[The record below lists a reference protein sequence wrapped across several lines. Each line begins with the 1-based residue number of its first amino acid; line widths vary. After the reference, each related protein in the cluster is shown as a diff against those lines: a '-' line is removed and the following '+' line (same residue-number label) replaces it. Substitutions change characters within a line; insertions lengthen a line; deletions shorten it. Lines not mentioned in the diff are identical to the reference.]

1 METLLRDLRLGWR
14 HLLKNRAFAAT
25 ALLTLALGIGA
36 AAAMFSVVDAVL
48 LRQLPY
54 RDPDRLVV
62 LTGTFAEHGE
72 VTDWPISQ
80 ADFADWRRASRAF
93 TDMSVVNL
101 DGDLAL
107 NLEGVQEPE
116 RLSGEVVSAGY
127 FPLLG
132 VGAARG
138 RWFLPAED
146 ARPYGDFVVV
156 VSHDLWRRR
165 FGGDPGLLGRSLQ
178 LNGKRYRV
186 IGIAPEGFRGL
197 SDKADLWIPS
207 QLPPVPF
214 YLTDRRVRWLAA
226 LARLAPGVSLA
237 QAQQDM
243 NGVTATLARQYP
255 EDQGMGVRV
264 TGLRDHWF
272 GDLRRGLLILSLG
285 ACVLLAIACI
295 NVANLLL
302 ARAVA
307 EQRSYAISM
316 ALGAARGRLVRQ
328 LLTESLLLALL
339 GAALGLL
346 LAQWATPALLA
357 LSGFHFQ
364 SWLEVSAGRLE
375 VIAAIVALAA
385 LCGVAFGL
393 VPVWIT
399 FQSGITQALSREG
412 KQPPRGSARR
422 RFQSAVVVAQVAL
435 ALLLAASAG
444 LMAKGFRQLTRQELG
459 FRPDHLLSYRI
470 DLRGPSY
477 REDDRVRRLVRQYLE
492 ELPAVAG
499 VAQVAL
505 ADPTLP
511 SDGWSGSYISVE
523 GRPSEAPDGSY
534 PAMMDAVSADYFQM
548 LGIPLR
554 AGRSFG
560 PRELEPSGVVVSQAA
575 ADKYWPGQSP
585 LGKRLRRGGAA
596 DQGFPWLSVLGVVA
610 DVKNE
615 GLLEEQKRPAPDI
628 YFPVTQFPLRLPL
641 TVNFLVRARHGVAA
655 ASLMPA
661 LRRQMRAVA
670 PDLGVYDVASLQ
682 ERLDRQT
689 QKARFQVLLIG
700 LFSLLALVLA
710 TVGIYGV
717 VAYSVAQGTREIA
730 IRMSMGAN
738 RADILR
744 MVVGRG
750 AALAGIGLALGLAAL
765 LLLGRQLGTVL
776 FRTSAGD
783 PFILGGACVVLLA
796 VALAANYL
804 PARRAAKLEPA
815 IGLRPE

>member
-1 METLLRDLRLGWR
+1 METLWRDLRLGLR
-14 HLLKNRAFAAT
+14 HLLKNRAFAAA

-36 AAAMFSVVDAVL
+36 AAAMFSVADAVL

-62 LTGTFAEHGE
+62 LTGTFAENGE
-72 VTDWPISQ
+72 VSEFSISQ
-80 ADFADWRRASRAF
+80 LDFADWRRANRSFA
-93 TDMSVVNL
+93 DMSVVNL
-101 DGDLAL
+101 EGDLAF

-116 RLSGEVVSAGY
+116 RLSGELVSASY

-138 RWFLPAED
+138 RCFLPADD
-146 ARPYGDFVVV
+146 ARPYGEFVVV

-165 FGGDPGLLGRSLQ
+165 FGSDPALLGRSLQ
-178 LNGKRYRV
+178 LNGRHYRV
-186 IGIAPEGFRGL
+186 IGIAPEGFRGV
-197 SDKADLWIPS
+197 SDKADLWVPS

-214 YLTDRRVRWLAA
+214 YLTDRRVRWLGG
-226 LARLAPGVSLA
+226 LARLAPGVSVA
-237 QAQQDM
+237 QAQQDL
-243 NGVTATLARQYP
+243 NGITAALAREHA
-255 EDQGMGVRV
+255 EDRGMGVRV

-285 ACVLLAIACI
+285 ACILLAIACI

-307 EQRSYAISM
+307 EQRSYAIGM

-328 LLTESLLLALL
+328 LLTESLLLSLL
-339 GAALGLL
+339 GGALGLL

-357 LSGFHFQ
+357 LSGIHFQ
-364 SWLEVSAGRLE
+364 SWLEVSAGRPE
-375 VIAAIVALAA
+375 VVAAIVALAG

-399 FQSGITQALSREG
+399 FRSDITQALSREG

-422 RFQSAVVVAQVAL
+422 RFQGAVVVAQVAL

-444 LMAKGFRQLTRQELG
+444 LMAKGFRQLIRQDLG
-459 FRPDHLLSYRI
+459 FRPGHLLSYRI
-470 DLRGPSY
+470 DLRGPNY
-477 REDDRVRRLVRQYLE
+477 REDDRVRRLVRQYLV

-499 VAQVAL
+499 AAQVAI
-505 ADPTLP
+505 AGPTLP

-523 GRPSEAPDGSY
+523 GRPSEAPDGTY

-548 LGIPLR
+548 LGIPLLEGR
-554 AGRSFG
+554 AFG
-560 PRELEPSGVVVSQAA
+560 PRELEPFGVVVSKAA
-575 ADKYWPGQSP
+575 ADKYWPGQSS
-585 LGKRLRRGGAA
+585 LGKRLRRGAVA
-596 DQGFPWLSVLGVVA
+596 DKSFPWLTVLGVVA

-615 GLLEEQKRPAPDI
+615 GLREQKRPAPDI

-641 TVNFLVRARHGVAA
+641 TLNFLVRARDGVAA

-661 LRRQMRAVA
+661 LRRQMRAID
-670 PDLGVYDVASLQ
+670 PDLGVYDVASMQ
-682 ERLDRQT
+682 ERLDRQA
-689 QKARFQVLLIG
+689 QRARFQVLLIG

-710 TVGIYGV
+710 TIGIYGV
-717 VAYSVAQGTREIA
+717 VAYGVAQGTREIA
-730 IRMSMGAN
+730 IRMSMGAD
-738 RADILR
+738 RANILR

-765 LLLGRQLGTVL
+765 LLLSGQLSGVL
-776 FRTSAGD
+776 YRTSAAD
-783 PFILGGACVVLLA
+783 PLILGGACGVLLA

-804 PARRAAKLEPA
+804 PARRASKLEPA